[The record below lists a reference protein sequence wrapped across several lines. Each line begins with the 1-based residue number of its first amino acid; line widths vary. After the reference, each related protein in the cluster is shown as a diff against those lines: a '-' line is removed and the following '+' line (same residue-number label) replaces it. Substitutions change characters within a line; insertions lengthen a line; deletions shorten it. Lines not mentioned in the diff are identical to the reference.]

1 MDQRKLD
8 KLIPSL
14 HEKKGDCGQTPP
26 GQRSHGATDQEPQG
40 QYCQE
45 YWNRM
50 QAMSLQD
57 LKPASMDW
65 AELALRFTLS
75 TPEISTAIVGSLNY
89 GEYQK
94 ECRLRR

>member
-1 MDQRKLD
+1 
-8 KLIPSL
+8 
-14 HEKKGDCGQTPP
+14 
-26 GQRSHGATDQEPQG
+26 
-40 QYCQE
+40 
-45 YWNRM
+45 M
-50 QAMSLQD
+50 QAMNLQD

-94 ECRLRR
+94 ERCLRRKRPPSLFPHRKNSPKI